1 MNRENTMK
9 YLISV
14 GGGVTLILAVTVLC
28 YLFPYTG
35 DDWTWGSEIGI
46 ERLQNHFRD
55 YNGRYFG
62 NLIVLVLTRSR
73 VIRTLMMSSCILG
86 IAALL
91 IKLSDCSGRLVF
103 LVIALIF
110 SAPKALLRQS
120 IVWTSGFSNYAV
132 SIAFFLLCTVW
143 IKYSLREETEEKSSR
158 KVLYA
163 FLTLVFGYL
172 GAMIIEHI
180 TVMQVL
186 LSSVAAFLTWR
197 KQKRPN
203 AVCCAWFIGSALGA
217 LTMFSNGNYAMIAG
231 GQDSLR
237 TVASGG
243 KEVLFRCWS
252 NYFDVIAK
260 QMILDNVILELLLA
274 GVVTCL
280 VMGQHDWLKR
290 DRKQTVVRVS
300 LMIVD
305 LAVFY
310 GTITRLNPMWD
321 RVLGR
326 GKCLDGCVNA
336 ALWCALLVLTCYAI
350 TEKVRRNRMIYLLSG
365 IAFANASLLLV
376 TPIGPRCFFATYIM
390 TIWYCLECL
399 AMLRADEGVKRYLLQ
414 IAAMITVFVF
424 FMNFEIYG
432 HVYAEDKERLN
443 MIRQA
448 CEDEKSAV
456 TVPGLSYEDYVH
468 YSDLHDVWSERY
480 KMFYGIPMGIE
491 IKTGD

>member
-1 MNRENTMK
+1 M
-9 YLISV
+9 
-14 GGGVTLILAVTVLC
+14 
-28 YLFPYTG
+28 
-35 DDWTWGSEIGI
+35 
-46 ERLQNHFRD
+46 
-55 YNGRYFG
+55 
-62 NLIVLVLTRSR
+62 
-73 VIRTLMMSSCILG
+73 
-86 IAALL
+86 L

-132 SIAFFLLCTVW
+132 SIALFLLCVVW
-143 IKYSLREETEEKSSR
+143 IKYSLVEESEEKSR
-158 KVLYA
+158 HKVLYA
-163 FLTLVFGYL
+163 LLTLVFGYL

-180 TVMQVL
+180 TIMQVL
-186 LSSVAAFLTWR
+186 LSAVPALLTWR

-203 AVCCAWFIGSALGA
+203 VVCCAWFIGSALGA

-231 GQDSLR
+231 GQDHLR

-243 KEVLFRCWS
+243 KEVFFRCWN

-280 VMGQHDWLKR
+280 VMGRHDWLKR
-290 DRKQTVVRVS
+290 DRRQIIVRVS

-321 RVLGR
+321 RSLGR
-326 GKCLDGCVNA
+326 GKCLDGFVNA
-336 ALWCALLVLTCYAI
+336 ALWCALLVFTFYAVL
-350 TEKVRRNRMIYLLSG
+350 EKVRRNRMIYLLSG
-365 IAFANASLLLV
+365 IAFANGSLLLV

-399 AMLRADEGVKRYLLQ
+399 AMVRADEGTKRYILQ

-432 HVYAEDKERLN
+432 HVYVEDKERLN

-448 CEDEKSAV
+448 CEDGKSAV
-456 TVPGLSYEDYVH
+456 TIPGFSYEDYVH

-480 KMFYGIPMGIE
+480 KMFYGIPMEIE
-491 IKTGD
+491 IKSGD